1 MKALIWKEWSEN
13 LKWVPLPGLV
23 ILIVFL
29 IARPFMPMPGVT
41 QAFFNALVAVGFAAA
56 LGFVQIYSEGQGD
69 KRSLLLHR
77 PLSPSRIFL
86 AKALAGVGLYVVALG
101 IPLVCLESWLAM
113 PGKANAPYH
122 WRIALPWLADI
133 LSGLVYYFA
142 GMLLAQREVRWYGSR
157 GFALGA
163 ALLCSCLVWG
173 VPEFW
178 QALVAIGVIGSFVAT
193 AAWGSFC
200 TGGSYAWQ
208 PGPAKAALAVT
219 LLAGLTMVSMLG
231 KQLIGEWTE
240 SGIEWDHRLDRGGR
254 VLLAPFKE
262 GVGAVGP
269 WIDVSGKEP
278 PDLKGKVIDSK
289 LLAPWTA
296 AGKPLDCSYRN
307 SGRFYVLF
315 TNEHRPSED
324 IWCYDQS
331 RRRLFGYDPILHYCV
346 GSIGPDGFVPPDVEP
361 RECFQGD
368 LCYQSSRWQGE
379 LCNQSSRWQGEPPHF
394 LAFPAVVYD
403 VDPEHHKIR
412 VLFTPARGETVTSA
426 DWWHDLDHERQL
438 IVVTTDRSIHFLKKD
453 GSRVAS
459 IPRKYQTQEFVLVGY
474 LEKPDRYFAWYP
486 SRPWLV
492 EPKDF
497 QTSQNDLYVYD
508 AAGRELA
515 RSTVPPLPF
524 PPASYGKVLFGLAT
538 PMTEAATLVGAS
550 RYLRSEARL
559 QLPSQKS
566 VLLDY
571 LQNSRFYIPGTAWYE
586 VTPTGSIAAYIGLIM
601 LSAAASALACFRLA
615 RRYAFPRA
623 PSIAWVL
630 IGCLFGWVGLAVMLA
645 VHEWPARIPC
655 PKCRKLRVV
664 TLETCEHCGAA
675 HAVPAPDGT
684 EIFEPTATTSAAV
697 LIGQR
702 IMNSSAC

>member
-178 QALVAIGVIGSFVAT
+178 QALVAIGIIGSFVAT

-269 WIDVSGKEP
+269 WIDVIAS
-278 PDLKGKVIDSK
+278 S
-289 LLAPWTA
+289 W
-296 AGKPLDCSYRN
+296 
-307 SGRFYVLF
+307 
-315 TNEHRPSED
+315 
-324 IWCYDQS
+324 
-331 RRRLFGYDPILHYCV
+331 LH
-346 GSIGPDGFVPPDVEP
+346 GQP
-361 RECFQGD
+361 QG
-368 LCYQSSRWQGE
+368 
-379 LCNQSSRWQGEPPHF
+379 N
-394 LAFPAVVYD
+394 
-403 VDPEHHKIR
+403 
-412 VLFTPARGETVTSA
+412 
-426 DWWHDLDHERQL
+426 
-438 IVVTTDRSIHFLKKD
+438 RSIA
-453 GSRVAS
+453 V
-459 IPRKYQTQEFVLVGY
+459 
-474 LEKPDRYFAWYP
+474 
-486 SRPWLV
+486 
-492 EPKDF
+492 
-497 QTSQNDLYVYD
+497 
-508 AAGRELA
+508 
-515 RSTVPPLPF
+515 
-524 PPASYGKVLFGLAT
+524 
-538 PMTEAATLVGAS
+538 
-550 RYLRSEARL
+550 
-559 QLPSQKS
+559 
-566 VLLDY
+566 
-571 LQNSRFYIPGTAWYE
+571 TA
-586 VTPTGSIAAYIGLIM
+586 I
-601 LSAAASALACFRLA
+601 AAASMYSSRTNTGRL
-615 RRYAFPRA
+615 RT
-623 PSIAWVL
+623 
-630 IGCLFGWVGLAVMLA
+630 FG
-645 VHEWPARIPC
+645 
-655 PKCRKLRVV
+655 
-664 TLETCEHCGAA
+664 
-675 HAVPAPDGT
+675 
-684 EIFEPTATTSAAV
+684 ATTSLDGVCSVMTRFSITAWAASVRMV
-697 LIGQR
+697 LFR
-702 IMNSSAC
+702 PMSSHENVFKETFAIKARAGKASFAIKARAGKVSPLTSWPFRPLFMTWIPSTIRFGCCLLRLGERR